1 MVEEKSVEPT
11 KKRSRACFK
20 KSRGACLT
28 CKIRHIKCD
37 EAKPECIKCKG
48 TGRVCE
54 YHNPQDAAL
63 VLTANR
69 VSVLPGL
76 SSTRS
81 SKEHRYFDR
90 FRQRTILGLMGVNDK
105 SAFWRAIVL
114 QLSEAF
120 PAVLHAVIAISTLH
134 EHLDNPTFET
144 RRMFLQQYNKSI
156 RHIRTLPSE
165 NQIQVT
171 LTCCIIFVCLENAQ
185 GNHERAL
192 EHLESGLKILNTWK
206 SQRRLLPSEKDAQD
220 HILEIISRLDAQATS
235 FWDSR
240 KPTLMPDH
248 YGEEPVYNGDRFSD
262 LHAAKNAAQYYEIRI
277 LYVLTAVSPKGSRL
291 SPCFEDDYALRIKL
305 LQAFNRGMVKWK
317 KAFNGLCLAENAKWG
332 KTELQNSLVLRLH
345 HEAVTLLV
353 DLRTNSRREDDSLP
367 PSEYQRYQ
375 SLIDISRTLI
385 DSRNPKDGFDF
396 SADAG
401 VVSSLY
407 FTAMTAPTE
416 EIYQQAID
424 LLRRVKRREGF
435 WDAEKVARIAET
447 IAQRRKAGEKGD
459 HLNGG
464 VLKLAELAGV
474 DFRTSLYPW
483 PADNAALENRF
494 NNGLTIQ

>member
-1 MVEEKSVEPT
+1 M
-11 KKRSRACFK
+11 F
-20 KSRGACLT
+20 
-28 CKIRHIKCD
+28 
-37 EAKPECIKCKG
+37 
-48 TGRVCE
+48 
-54 YHNPQDAAL
+54 
-63 VLTANR
+63 TANR

-90 FRQRTILGLMGVNDK
+90 FRQRTILGLMGVNEK

-134 EHLDNPTFET
+134 EYLDNPTFET

-156 RHIRTLPSE
+156 RHIRALPAES
-165 NQIQVT
+165 QIQVT

-192 EHLESGLKILNTWK
+192 EHLESGLKIFNTWK
-206 SQRRLLPSEKDAQD
+206 SQRRLLTSEKDTQN
-220 HILEIISRLDAQATS
+220 HILEIMCRLDAQATS

-240 KPTLMPDH
+240 KPTLMPEH
-248 YGEEPVYNGDRFSD
+248 YSDEPKYSEDRFSD

-277 LYVLTAVSPKGSRL
+277 LFVLTAVSPKGSRL
-291 SPCFEDDYALRIKL
+291 SPDFEDDYILRIKL
-305 LQAFNRGMVKWK
+305 LQAFNQGMVKWK
-317 KAFNGLCLAENAKWG
+317 RAFDGLCLAENTNWKKG
-332 KTELQNSLVLRLH
+332 EHQNSLLLRLH
-345 HEAVTLLV
+345 YEAVSLLV
-353 DLRTNSRREDDSLP
+353 DLRTNSRVEDDSLP

-375 SLIDISRTLI
+375 SIIDISRTLI
-385 DSRNPKDGFDF
+385 NSRSPKDGFEF

-401 VVSSLY
+401 VISPLY

-416 EIYQQAID
+416 DLYQQAID
-424 LLRRVKRREGF
+424 LLRRVKKREGF
-435 WDAEKVARIAET
+435 WDAEKVAVIAET
-447 IAQRRKAGEKGD
+447 VAQRKKAGETGNY
-459 HLNGG
+459 LTGG

-474 DFRTSLYPW
+474 EFRTSLYPW
-483 PADNAALENRF
+483 PAANNGLEHRF
-494 NNGLTIQ
+494 SNGLTIQ